1 MITLSKDF
9 KTNVEHGQY
18 PDNRSLEERLASG
31 FILLDKPK
39 GPTSHQVS
47 AWVRDLLEMD
57 KLGHGG
63 TLDPFATGV
72 LPLLSGNV
80 MRLTSKVLTHNKTYI
95 AVLRL
100 SREVDDDSLEAAMSR
115 LRGKIFNVPPEISA
129 VKVQVRTRTIH
140 EFSKLESGDN
150 LVIVKITCEAG
161 TYVRT
166 MARDLGLLLNQKVDL
181 VELRRESSGDFA
193 LEDCVTLQQ
202 VADAIYLWKEKGDES
217 AMLRIVHPVEK
228 LVKDLP
234 AIYVKDSAAAAL
246 SHGAPLLR
254 PGIVKIPNGW
264 TKGSN
269 VALFTCKNE
278 LVAIAQLLCD
288 TASIKSMTEGEVA
301 KPTSVIMKADTYPRM
316 WNKSDD

>member
-1 MITLSKDF
+1 MIVLSKDF
-9 KTNVEHGQY
+9 TTNPDHGKH
-18 PDNRSLEERLASG
+18 PDSRSLEERLASG

-47 AWVRDLLEMD
+47 AWVRDLLGMD

-72 LPLLSGNV
+72 LPLLCGNV

-95 AVLRL
+95 AVLRM
-100 SREVDDDSLEAAMSR
+100 SREFTTDELENAMNR

-140 EFSKLESGDN
+140 EFSVLDDSEN
-150 LVIVKITCEAG
+150 LIIVKITCEAG

-166 MARDLGLLLNQKVDL
+166 MARDLGLLMNQKVDL
-181 VELRRESSGDFA
+181 VELRRESSGDFK
-193 LEDCVTLQQ
+193 LEHCVTLQE

-228 LVKDLP
+228 IVQDLP

-254 PGIVKIPNGW
+254 PGIVKVPTGW

-278 LVAIAQLLCD
+278 LVAIAELLCD
-288 TASIKSMTEGEVA
+288 TASIKAMSEGEIA
-301 KPTSVIMKADTYPRM
+301 KPSSVIMKADTYPRM
-316 WNKSDD
+316 WTKSE